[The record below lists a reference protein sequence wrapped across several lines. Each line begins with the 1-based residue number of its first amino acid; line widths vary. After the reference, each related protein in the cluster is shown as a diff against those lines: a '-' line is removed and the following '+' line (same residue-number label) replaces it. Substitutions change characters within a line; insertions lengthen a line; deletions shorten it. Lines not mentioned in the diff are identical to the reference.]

1 MLFLKLEIQ
10 KEKELGVIAVQTDQ
24 SDKNGAPNKD
34 QGVPN
39 TYYGAPNKDQGAPN
53 INFGASNK
61 DLGSP
66 NSNYGAPNE
75 DLGAFKTIY
84 EAPKEYQVA
93 SNTKYGAPADI
104 EQDVLNTNYGAPNG
118 EYSTQ
123 EAPNNEQQRID
134 PTIFGALEKLRES
147 RYALLTF

>member
-34 QGVPN
+34 QG
-39 TYYGAPNKDQGAPN
+39 APS
-53 INFGASNK
+53 INFGASNKDLGSPNSKYGAPNK

-75 DLGAFKTIY
+75 DQGAPHSNYGATN
-84 EAPKEYQVA
+84 EYQVA
-93 SNTKYGAPADI
+93 SDTKYGAPADI

-147 RYALLTF
+147 RYAFLTF